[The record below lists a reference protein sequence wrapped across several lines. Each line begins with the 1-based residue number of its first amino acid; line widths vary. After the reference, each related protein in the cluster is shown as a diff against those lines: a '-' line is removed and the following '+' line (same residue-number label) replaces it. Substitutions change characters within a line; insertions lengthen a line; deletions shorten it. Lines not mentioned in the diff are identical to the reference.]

1 MKITGPLTGKTF
13 TPPFEDGLIMKIV
26 ALLLKQTELLFYLI
40 IYKDIIKHDK
50 SMAPLIGS
58 AHVKGRIR
66 RSAVT
71 LTALSYSHI
80 FKTTV
85 WLMLMYDPS
94 NRSARYTTW
103 LLADCVFAI
112 EATIEAI
119 SVHETRKIFR
129 NAMLKLILIH

>member
-1 MKITGPLTGKTF
+1 MHRFNNF
-13 TPPFEDGLIMKIV
+13 TNLIYDTRK
-26 ALLLKQTELLFYLI
+26 

-58 AHVKGRIR
+58 AQVKGRIR

-94 NRSARYTTW
+94 NRSVRYTAW